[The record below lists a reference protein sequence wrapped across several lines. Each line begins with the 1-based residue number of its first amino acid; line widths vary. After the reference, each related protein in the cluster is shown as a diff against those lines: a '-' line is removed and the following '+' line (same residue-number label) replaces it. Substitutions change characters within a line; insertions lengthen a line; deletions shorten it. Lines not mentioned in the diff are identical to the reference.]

1 MGVEAEWRMRHY
13 LEASP
18 NTLQE
23 VHVMKRVMAFVATGT
38 IALFAALTSKA
49 EASTLWDQSNN
60 LGQGVVAQEF
70 TDFPNFSSYEFDDF
84 VVGAPGW
91 IVTRVT
97 IFGQESSINNNP
109 ALTQRLE
116 LRILDAPS
124 ASANVIQSVTI
135 NLTAGHPPIL
145 TFGDGVNQLFTLNPG
160 TYWISAWVVRP
171 FGGGGGQWFWSR
183 NNTNGPLN
191 GSQHFFHNP
200 GGGFN
205 FGTDPIPGQN
215 VFGTPADLGFTIEG
229 VLVPEPA
236 SMVALGAGLA
246 GLVGLRRRRK

>member
-1 MGVEAEWRMRHY
+1 MRHY
-13 LEASP
+13 LEAPP

-23 VHVMKRVMAFVATGT
+23 VHVMKRVMAFVAIGT

-49 EASTLWDQSNN
+49 EASILWDQSNN
-60 LGQGVVAQEF
+60 LGTIAVAAQEF
-70 TDFPNFSSYEFDDF
+70 TDIPNYSSYEFDDF

-97 IFGQESSINNNP
+97 IFGQEDVEIANNP

-135 NLTAGHPPIL
+135 NLTAGHPPDL
-145 TFGDGVNQLFTLNPG
+145 TFGNGVSPLFTLNPG

-171 FGGGGGQWFWSR
+171 FSDGGQWFWRR
-183 NNTNGPLN
+183 NNTLN
-191 GSQHFFHNP
+191 GSEHFFHNP
-200 GGGFN
+200 GGGFGY
-205 FGTDPIPGQN
+205 GTNPIPGRD
-215 VFGTPADLGFTIEG
+215 VFYTPADLGFTIEG

-236 SMVALGAGLA
+236 SMLALGAGLA
-246 GLVGLRRRRK
+246 GLVGLRRRARK